1 MAEEAVQNEYS
12 KALQRVIQTSLNHG
26 TLAKGL
32 HEVAKAIERKQ
43 AQFCVLAKN
52 CTEANLVLLV
62 KALCKQYDIPLYV
75 IDQAETLGEWIGV
88 AKYDLKGQIR

>member
-43 AQFCVLAKN
+43 A
-52 CTEANLVLLV
+52 
-62 KALCKQYDIPLYV
+62 
-75 IDQAETLGEWIGV
+75 
-88 AKYDLKGQIR
+88 